1 MQTGLSPGA
10 DEPVRTGQR
19 DGGSPP
25 SRVRDPEQ
33 RREPTA
39 LQTASTLTSELAVAW
54 ERARSASSEQPRV
67 SRAVR
72 ERSHTT
78 RM

>member
-39 LQTASTLTSELAVAW
+39 LQTASTLTSGLAVAW
-54 ERARSASSEQPRV
+54 ERA
-67 SRAVR
+67 
-72 ERSHTT
+72 
-78 RM
+78 